1 MTDAEFLAW
10 LKNPDAKRITLVEI
24 GVYTG
29 GSETTRY
36 LSTRGYNTG
45 AADTPADQVYLPV
58 VTDRSLSY
66 KESLSL
72 QDGNDASLQ
81 VGDIEINNQSGS
93 LDSWFNDVWTN
104 RTVKAYIGDPRW
116 PRADFRMVFN
126 GITAS
131 ISSAARGTINLKV
144 TDKLQ
149 RLNTP
154 LIETKLGGTTPN
166 KDMVLPFC
174 AGEAHNISP
183 LLSNPVTLEYQFH
196 NGATEG
202 AFEVRDN
209 GKPVSATYSAATGK
223 FTLNQASAGTIT
235 ASVQGSKLSGTY
247 VNTVAKIV
255 EMMVTQY
262 GKPADQFV
270 TGDLDT
276 AQLAAFNTA
285 HPDPVGI
292 YCGDRTN
299 VLNACRDI
307 ASSVGAQLRM
317 TRLGLLQLIQLDLA
331 SLSPTFTIEAKHML
345 QQDLRIEQVLPVK
358 ASVKLGFCRNYTIQ
372 DSLLTTIPDEHKKLF
387 AQEWLVSVKTDSTVQ
402 SLYHLN
408 AEPVQQDTC
417 LLRRTEADVEAQR
430 RLDLW
435 KVQRKVFA
443 FEGVPELV
451 HQLSLGQAITLKH
464 SRFGLSA
471 GVNGM
476 VVSLEID
483 WGNLHVKVGVLV

>member
-1 MTDAEFLAW
+1 MTDEEFIAW
-10 LKNPDAKRITLVEI
+10 LKNPDAKRVTLVEVD
-24 GVYTG
+24 VYS
-29 GSETTRY
+29 GSEITRY

-45 AADTPADQVYLPV
+45 GADTPANQVYLPV
-58 VTDRSLSY
+58 ITDRSLAY

-72 QDGNDASLQ
+72 QDGNDASLN
-81 VGDIEINNQSGS
+81 VGDIEINNQDGA
-93 LDSWFNDVWTN
+93 LDSWFDDVWTN
-104 RTVKAYIGDPRW
+104 RSIKAYIGDPRW
-116 PRADFRMVFN
+116 ARADFRMIFN
-126 GITAS
+126 GITAA
-131 ISSAARGTINLKV
+131 ISSSSRGTINLKV

-196 NGATEG
+196 AGATEG

-209 GKPVSATYSAATGK
+209 GKPVSVTYSAATGK
-223 FTLNQASAGTIT
+223 FTLNQASFGTIT
-235 ASVQGSKLSGTY
+235 ASVQGAKLGGTY
-247 VNTVAKIV
+247 VNTVAKVV
-255 EMMVTQY
+255 EMMVTEY
-262 GKPADQFV
+262 GKAADQFD

-285 HPDPVGI
+285 HPDPIGI

-299 VLNACRDI
+299 VLNACRDV

-317 TRLGLLQLIQLDLA
+317 TRLGLLQLLQVDLA
-331 SLSPTFTIEAKHML
+331 SLSPTFTIEPKHML

-358 ASVKLGFCRNYTIQ
+358 ASVKLGFCPAYTIQ
-372 DSLLTTIPDEHKKLF
+372 NNLLTTIPDEHKKLF
-387 AQEWLVSVKTDSTVQ
+387 AQEWLVSVKTDATVQ
-402 SLYHLN
+402 ALYHLN
-408 AEPVQQDTC
+408 AEPVQQDTY
-417 LLRRTEADVEAQR
+417 LLRRVEADVEAQR

-435 KVQRKVFA
+435 KVQRKVYS

-451 HQLSLGQAITLKH
+451 QQLFLGQEVTLQH
-464 SRFGLSA
+464 PRFGLSG
-471 GVNGM
+471 GVDGM

-483 WGNLHVKVGVLV
+483 WGNLHVRVGVLA